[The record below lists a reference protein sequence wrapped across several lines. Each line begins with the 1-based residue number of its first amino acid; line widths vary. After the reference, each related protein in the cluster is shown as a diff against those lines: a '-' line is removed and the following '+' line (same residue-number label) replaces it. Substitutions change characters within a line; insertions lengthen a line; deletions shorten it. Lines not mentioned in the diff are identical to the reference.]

1 MIGKW
6 LKHFIDQIVKAYKEY
21 KITQAKRERILNV
34 SHPHKHLVS
43 NDLAYFSAS
52 YCCPLCSLYNR
63 RIFSVSGKD
72 KRFPSL
78 VSLPNEI
85 HDGKCDVC
93 NCYYSLG
100 TWFEGITAPEEIK
113 AAIQQ
118 SNAPL
123 VDKRTPEQIE
133 KFEKDQEKIRR
144 RYYKKAKEMATW
156 KNY

>member
-1 MIGKW
+1 MK
-6 LKHFIDQIVKAYKEY
+6 LQ
-21 KITQAKRERILNV
+21 RILNV
-34 SHPHKHLVS
+34 PHPSSNLLS

-52 YCCPLCSLYNR
+52 SCCPLCSIYNR

-93 NCYYSLG
+93 GCSYSLNP
-100 TWFEGITAPEEIK
+100 WFEGVSTPDIKTAIK
-113 AAIQQ
+113 Q

-123 VDKRTPEQIE
+123 VDKRTPEQIAD
-133 KFEKDQEKIRR
+133 FEKKQAKLARR
-144 RYYKKAKEMATW
+144 LAKQQAN
-156 KNY
+156 KNT